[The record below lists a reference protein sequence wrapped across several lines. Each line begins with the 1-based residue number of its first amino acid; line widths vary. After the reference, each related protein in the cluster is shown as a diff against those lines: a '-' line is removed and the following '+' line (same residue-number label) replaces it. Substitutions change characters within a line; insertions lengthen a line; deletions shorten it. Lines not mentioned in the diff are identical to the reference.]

1 LSIIKDILNHMIYET
16 TLIISPKIDQAG
28 LEDFWKDLIKKTEE
42 EHFVVEKQVKPYSR
56 ALAYPI
62 KKHLRAYVGTIYFRE
77 SKELPTKIKEIFSNH
92 QEILRFMLLALSE
105 LPKPKPSMH
114 RVQAPVAGLN
124 IKAPSR
130 NTDLMQGDAQKEP
143 AMKKEELLSRMSLA
157 EEIDKKLDEI
167 LEDKIGF

>member
-1 LSIIKDILNHMIYET
+1 MIYET
-16 TLIISPKIDQAG
+16 TLIISPKVSQAG

-77 SKELPTKIKEIFSNH
+77 GNSLPSRIKEIFSNH
-92 QEILRFMLLALSE
+92 QEILRFMLLALSC

-124 IKAPSR
+124 TKVVQKNISII
-130 NTDLMQGDAQKEP
+130 QGEAQKESGRG
-143 AMKKEELLSRMSLA
+143 KEEALSGASLA